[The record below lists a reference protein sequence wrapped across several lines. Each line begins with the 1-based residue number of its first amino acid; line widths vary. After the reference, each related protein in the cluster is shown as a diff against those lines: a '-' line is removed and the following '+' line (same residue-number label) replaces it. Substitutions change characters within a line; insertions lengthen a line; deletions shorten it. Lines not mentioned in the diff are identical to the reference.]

1 MKILIDVFQYKS
13 VFSYMVFIKIAIQHY
28 NIKIYL
34 FLFYIIKYMN
44 NKKKKFNLSLNK
56 SNKKNKI
63 KNMGDK
69 KDEQKNIDNTN
80 IDTNKKKKINHIV
93 KVKVKDNIIE
103 DTIIENKTISD
114 SSIDNQQN
122 KDINNNDYIYEEFKN
137 IEFLENDNEN
147 ENEEKKFIKFY
158 NKMLLNLK
166 IISQIKI
173 NDKLKI
179 DKNLENIQIDLD
191 IFQSLFRTLNNDS
204 RVLTIET
211 INKLMDKCFE
221 LIEYIKNK
229 EKKEKNINNKKKLQR
244 ILNSMILSIKGLEN
258 LKVTYK
264 SDRNIV
270 TNLDLLIEN
279 INIKIIELKQ
289 IFQINMEN

>member
-1 MKILIDVFQYKS
+1 
-13 VFSYMVFIKIAIQHY
+13 
-28 NIKIYL
+28 
-34 FLFYIIKYMN
+34 MN
-44 NKKKKFNLSLNK
+44 NKKKKFNLSLNR

-80 IDTNKKKKINHIV
+80 IDTNKKKNINHI
-93 KVKVKDNIIE
+93 VKVKDNIIE